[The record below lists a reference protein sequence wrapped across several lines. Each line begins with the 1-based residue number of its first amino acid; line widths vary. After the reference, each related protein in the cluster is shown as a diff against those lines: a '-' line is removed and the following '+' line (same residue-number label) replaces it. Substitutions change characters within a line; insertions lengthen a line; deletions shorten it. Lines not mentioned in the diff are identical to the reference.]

1 MTLTDDAPDSPQS
14 VSLSGSGIGVGSL
27 IFSPPNLAFASTTVS
42 TTSAAQTI
50 TVTNPGT
57 ASVVIAAIQTT
68 GDFGQTSDC
77 KTLLANG
84 TCSIN
89 VTFSPSSA
97 GARQGTL
104 TLTDNATNSPQ
115 VVNLTGNGVDF
126 NVSSASPSFTVKAG
140 ATATYGITIGPLG
153 GAFLTTINLACSGA
167 PTTTVCT
174 ISPNSVTPKGAAA
187 TATVSITSTATV
199 ASHSV
204 DPRTNVLFASRW
216 LIAQSTGVFAVVLLV
231 GSSRKSKRK
240 IGSAFLLLI
249 MMASLGLTGCA
260 IGSANKAP
268 GQTGTVP
275 GTYTILITGSA
286 GTLQHSTSL
295 TLTVQ

>member
-1 MTLTDDAPDSPQS
+1 
-14 VSLSGSGIGVGSL
+14 
-27 IFSPPNLAFASTTVS
+27 
-42 TTSAAQTI
+42 
-50 TVTNPGT
+50 
-57 ASVVIAAIQTT
+57 
-68 GDFGQTSDC
+68 
-77 KTLLANG
+77 
-84 TCSIN
+84 
-89 VTFSPSSA
+89 
-97 GARQGTL
+97 
-104 TLTDNATNSPQ
+104 
-115 VVNLTGNGVDF
+115 
-126 NVSSASPSFTVKAG
+126 
-140 ATATYGITIGPLG
+140 
-153 GAFLTTINLACSGA
+153 
-167 PTTTVCT
+167 
-174 ISPNSVTPKGAAA
+174 VTPKGAAA

-231 GSSRKSKRK
+231 GSTRKRK

-249 MMASLGLTGCA
+249 MTASLGLTGCA
-260 IGSANKAP
+260 IGSANTNKTP